1 MNATNG
7 TSTGRIQRFWRTVR
21 VVVVNVLFVAGVTF
35 ILLMP
40 MLQSRALDEL
50 EVGDIAT
57 EDIRAPREIS
67 YVSQIETDLA
77 REAAAAS
84 IQDIFTDPN
93 PRTSREQIV
102 KARQLMSYVKDV
114 RADSFADGSLKQ
126 TYLQAITLVDL
137 SSETLDRLIQI
148 PDSQFEMVER
158 ESASLI
164 EEAMSG
170 TVKEGHVEEV
180 TGQLELKVSTDMP
193 EDLIP
198 LTVEISRKLIKA
210 NSMLNVEETETQRQN
225 ARNAVPD
232 IRHNYML
239 GEVMVR
245 AGERI
250 DELDYEALTALGLTS
265 QSITWM
271 NIASAFLIALL
282 SAVLISVYLLGF
294 AREWLNSP
302 GRLLLILALFLIF
315 AFIAQVM
322 VPNSNTLPYL
332 FPAAALSLALTTLI
346 GAEFA
351 ALVAVVL
358 AITVGTFANSP
369 FEIATLMT
377 VSGLFAAGSLR
388 RTSRLNTFFLSGL
401 AAATA
406 SIAVILI
413 FKLPNQTDTA
423 YILQLILLTILNGLL
438 SAGIALV
445 LLFVI
450 GALTGMATSLKLTDL
465 QRPDNVLQ
473 RKLQNEALGTYQH
486 SLAVANV
493 AEAAAQAIN
502 ADSLLA
508 RVGALYHDI
517 GKATNPGFFIEN
529 RTEGGRNPHDDIS
542 PLASAR
548 IIKAHVTDG
557 LELAKRHRLPPRV
570 IDFIAEHHG
579 TMPILFFMHKAKEEA
594 AQSGSEIDESQ
605 FCYDGPTPH
614 SPETAI
620 LMLSDSCEV
629 AARANRPA
637 SSQEIEELVTRIVQQ
652 RLDYNQLDDSQL
664 TLTEIK
670 LIKES
675 IVRTL
680 KGIYHPRIKYPGD
693 KYPEAL
699 KPGTQA
705 SLPAGTDQDSAE
717 EDDTP
722 THPPSAYSEAFTP
735 DEAPS
740 SMPDDVD

>member
-1 MNATNG
+1 MTAKNS
-7 TSTGRIQRFWRTVR
+7 TSTGRIQSFWLTARIVA
-21 VVVVNVLFVAGVTF
+21 VNVLFVAGVTF

-40 MLQSRALDEL
+40 KLQSRALDEL

-77 REAAAAS
+77 KEAAAAN

-102 KARQLMSYVKDV
+102 KARQLMSYIKDV
-114 RADSFADGSLKQ
+114 RADSFASESLKQ

-137 SSETLDRLIQI
+137 STETLDRLIQI
-148 PDSQFEMVER
+148 PDSQFEMVES

-170 TVKEGHVEEV
+170 TVKEGHVEEIAN
-180 TGQLELKVSTDMP
+180 QLELKVSTDMP

-271 NIASAFLIALL
+271 DIASAFLIALL

-294 AREWLNSP
+294 ARDWLHNP

-322 VPNSNTLPYL
+322 VPNSNILPYL

-358 AITVGTFANSP
+358 AITVGSLANSP

-388 RTSRLNTFFLSGL
+388 RTSRLNTFFISGL

-413 FKLPNQTDTA
+413 FKLPNQTDTT
-423 YILQLILLTILNGLL
+423 YVLQLILLTILNGLL

-450 GALTGMATSLKLTDL
+450 GSLTGMATSLKLTDL

-517 GKATNPGFFIEN
+517 GKVTNPGFFIEN

-548 IIKAHVTDG
+548 IIRAHVTDG

-570 IDFIAEHHG
+570 TDFIAEHHG

-693 KYPEAL
+693 KHPEAL
-699 KPGTQA
+699 KPGTRA
-705 SLPAGTDQDSAE
+705 SLPPSTDQDAVE
-717 EDDTP
+717 EDNTP
-722 THPPSAYSEAFTP
+722 TPPPAIYSEALTP

-740 SMPDDVD
+740 SMPDDAD

>member
-1 MNATNG
+1 MTG
-7 TSTGRIQRFWRTVR
+7 TGGASSKRIQRFWRTAQIVAI
-21 VVVVNVLFVAGVTF
+21 NALFVAGITF

-40 MLQSRALDEL
+40 MLPSRALDEL
-50 EVGDIAT
+50 QVGDIAT

-102 KARQLMSYVKDV
+102 KARQLMSFLKDV
-114 RADSFADGSLKQ
+114 RADSLADSALKQ
-126 TYLQAITLVDL
+126 TYLQNITLVDL
-137 SSETLDRLIQI
+137 SSETLDKLIQI

-170 TVKEGHVEEV
+170 TVKEGHIEEV
-180 TGQLELKVSTDMP
+180 TDQLELKVSTDMP

-198 LTVEISRKLIKA
+198 LTVEISRKLIRA
-210 NSMLNVEETETQRQN
+210 NSNLNVEETETQRQN
-225 ARNAVPD
+225 VRNAVPD

-239 GEVMVR
+239 GEVVVR

-250 DELDYEALTALGLTS
+250 EPLDYEALTQLGLTS
-265 QSITWM
+265 QTITWM
-271 NIASAFLIALL
+271 NVASAFLIGLL

-294 AREWLNSP
+294 DREWLNNP
-302 GRLLLILALFLIF
+302 GRLLLIVALFLIF

-332 FPAAALSLALTTLI
+332 FPAVALSLALTTLI

-358 AITVGTFANSP
+358 AFIVGYLANSP
-369 FEIATLMT
+369 FEIATLTM

-388 RTSRLNTFFLSGL
+388 QTSRLNTFFIAGL
-401 AAATA
+401 AASIAG
-406 SIAVILI
+406 IAVILI

-450 GALTGMATSLKLTDL
+450 GSLTGLATSLKLTDL
-465 QRPDNVLQ
+465 QRPDTALQ

-493 AEAAAQAIN
+493 AEAAAQAIG

-517 GKATNPGFFIEN
+517 GKVTNPGFFIEN

-548 IIKAHVTDG
+548 IIKAHVSDG

-579 TMPILFFMHKAKEEA
+579 TMPILFFMYKAKEEA

-637 SSQEIEELVTRIVQQ
+637 TSQELEELVTRIVQQ

-670 LIKES
+670 TIKET

-693 KYPEAL
+693 KHPEAL

-705 SLPAGTDQDSAE
+705 SLPDGSDQEADEDEAGTQRPSAE
-717 EDDTP
+717 V
-722 THPPSAYSEAFTP
+722 EAPAP
-735 DEAPS
+735 DEALTSKPG
-740 SMPDDVD
+740 DTI